1 MESSTKKLL
10 NINVSEESQFL
21 GPNSKSPNYKRAG
34 SVAGY
39 TGYFPKS
46 VEPPHILAEPLEKD
60 MIRGYTGH
68 RPHRLNLIGVPFIKY
83 DPQSLKEKNNDFELV
98 PPLISTNSS
107 ADNFRAY
114 AKHLDIEERYASAI
128 QVLEDNGKL
137 KVMIYVNVN
146 LNIYSITR
154 SITAISCQCDTN

>member
-1 MESSTKKLL
+1 MESSPKKLL
-10 NINVSEESQFL
+10 NINVLEESQLL

-46 VEPPHILAEPLEKD
+46 VEAPHVLGEPLEKD

-68 RPHRLNLIGVPFIKY
+68 RPHRLNLVGVPFIKY
-83 DPQSLKEKNNDFELV
+83 DPQCAPKGKNNDIA
-98 PPLISTNSS
+98 PLISTNSS

-114 AKHLDIEERYASAI
+114 AKHLDVEERYATAV
-128 QVLEDNGKL
+128 QVLEDNG
-137 KVMIYVNVN
+137 
-146 LNIYSITR
+146 ST
-154 SITAISCQCDTN
+154 